1 MPYLSEIQHRRV
13 IEPNGNEIG
22 TLKDLAVVPHG
33 QFPAVQWAILATGD
47 GERVV
52 KWSDIAQEIEFVA
65 GIREGLAEL
74 DRGEHVT
81 ADALR
86 ERIGAWTASK

>member
-1 MPYLSEIQHRRV
+1 MSNKEIVKSLLERLPDEASLSH
-13 IEPNGNEIG
+13 
-22 TLKDLAVVPHG
+22 
-33 QFPAVQWAILATGD
+33 
-47 GERVV
+47 
-52 KWSDIAQEIEFVA
+52 IAQEIEFVA

-81 ADALR
+81 ADALG